1 MKSEERMVRVE
12 RRGDR
17 YVEVFPNGRTRPLQ
31 TGKTD
36 WSRLEAM
43 TDEEIDA
50 AAGADPDA
58 QPLTDAQ
65 LKRMRRVPLAKHLR
79 WKLGLSQAEFAERF
93 HIPLGTLRDWEQ
105 HRSEPDQPA
114 RAYGSA
120 SGKTHRRAR
129 GSPATG
135 CPGSGSKIHALDCT
149 TMRISAPISAPIREF
164 VT

>member
-1 MKSEERMVRVE
+1 MKSEERVVRVE

-105 HRSEPDQPA
+105 FRAEPDKTAQA
-114 RAYGSA
+114 YLKVIAADAAFVERALA
-120 SGKTHRRAR
+120 S
-129 GSPATG
+129 
-135 CPGSGSKIHALDCT
+135 
-149 TMRISAPISAPIREF
+149 
-164 VT
+164 